1 MKAKNIIIMA
11 LAGILLT
18 ACKDKTYKPPT
29 LDAMRS
35 ADKAR
40 ATWAR
45 EAEEN
50 ILRPWKHKQAGWIQL
65 QRIVYQ
71 PFMAKKAIIPLIKRM
86 TTNHPVWEKIIN
98 HPKKQ
103 NNKRIW
109 YYM

>member
-40 ATWAR
+40 AAWAR
-45 EAEEN
+45 EAED
-50 ILRPWKHKQAGWIQL
+50 
-65 QRIVYQ
+65 
-71 PFMAKKAIIPLIKRM
+71 
-86 TTNHPVWEKIIN
+86 HPATVET
-98 HPKKQ
+98 
-103 NNKRIW
+103 
-109 YYM
+109 